1 MKKLLII
8 TAFLMIGCASEDPL
22 VVKQYTL
29 RNQNE
34 RDPSGEPMVDH
45 EKRRRLYGAVSM
57 EERRAR
63 LGQYYTVIWQAE
75 AGGKKELLFEYYQ
88 SGSGSQLKRQ
98 RSELPMDRASGK
110 GEFSVIGDNYFSNGR
125 VLAWKISLIE
135 NGRTIAS
142 EQSYL
147 WE

>member
-1 MKKLLII
+1 MV
-8 TAFLMIGCASEDPL
+8 GCASDDAL
-22 VVKQYTL
+22 VVKQFTL

-63 LGQYYTVIWQAE
+63 LGQYYTVIWQAQ
-75 AGGKKELLFEYYQ
+75 AGAKKELLFEYFQ
-88 SGSGSQLKRQ
+88 SGSGSALKSQ
-98 RSELPMDRASGK
+98 RSELPVDKASGK

-135 NGRTIAS
+135 SGRTIAS